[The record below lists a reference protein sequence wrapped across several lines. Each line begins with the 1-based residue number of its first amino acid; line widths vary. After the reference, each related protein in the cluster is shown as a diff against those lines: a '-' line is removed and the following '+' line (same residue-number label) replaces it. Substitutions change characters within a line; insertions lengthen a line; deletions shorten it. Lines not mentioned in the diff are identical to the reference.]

1 MCLSSKTVGLLHMSV
16 WKDYCLL
23 DNGASYEILAK
34 LNHYYTLT
42 HAKVYEKHED
52 LIQKSIPIT

>member
-23 DNGASYEILAK
+23 DNGASYEILVK
-34 LNHYYTLT
+34 LNHFYTLIYV
-42 HAKVYEKHED
+42 KVYAKH
-52 LIQKSIPIT
+52 